1 MKGISLNV
9 IRLNKKY
16 RLKNYGDTY
25 EFEVMEFLSN
35 ENFKLKDI
43 NTLEYYELSE
53 LTAFGRGK
61 DFEIREI

>member
-25 EFEVMEFLSN
+25 EFEVMEFLSS

-43 NTLEYYELSE
+43 NTLEYYELAE

>member
-25 EFEVMEFLSN
+25 EFEVMEFLSS

-43 NTLEYYELSE
+43 NTLEYYELAE

-61 DFEIREI
+61 D